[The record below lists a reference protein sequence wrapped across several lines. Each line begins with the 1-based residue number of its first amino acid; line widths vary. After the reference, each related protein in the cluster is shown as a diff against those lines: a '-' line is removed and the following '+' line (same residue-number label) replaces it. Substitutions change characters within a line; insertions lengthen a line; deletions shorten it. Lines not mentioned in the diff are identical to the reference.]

1 MITRGASGRPADRVD
16 RRSWPH
22 NQPLDM
28 PMGDLLASLSSNPYF
43 GAGFGLVGVGAGL
56 AILRKSFILTTV
68 VAKKAFTITLEVPCR
83 DRSYSWLL
91 QWINKNAQR
100 KQHVSVCTSESSA
113 GTTFDFIPSV
123 GVHFFNFH
131 GHWIRVE
138 RTREQQSLDLHMGIP
153 FETVTLSTI
162 GTNAKIF
169 QQILTEA
176 SILAAARIEGK
187 TVTYTAMGHEWR
199 EFGEPKKRRPISSVI
214 LDGDKAQRILSDVQ
228 EFLSSEK
235 WYTERGV
242 PFRRGYLLHGPPG
255 GGKTSFITALAG
267 ELRLGICILNLSDR
281 GLSDDRLHH
290 LLSSAPPQTLLLLED
305 VDAAFVSREDSSQTR
320 AAYDGL
326 SRVTFSGLLNAL
338 DGVAS
343 AEGRILFMTS
353 NYAERLDPA
362 LIRPGRVD
370 VKEFIGNA
378 TDDQLQRA
386 FERFYPNCDGE
397 LARKFVQKIPKPV
410 SMAAVQGFFLKYKD
424 NPQLAVV
431 NVNKDSV
438 ESIKPMRV
446 S

>member
-1 MITRGASGRPADRVD
+1 M
-16 RRSWPH
+16 
-22 NQPLDM
+22 PLS
-28 PMGDLLASLSSNPYF
+28 DLINSLTNNPYF

-56 AILRKSFILTTV
+56 AILRRSLIISSI
-68 VAKKAFTITLEVPCR
+68 VARKAFTVTLEVPCR
-83 DRSYSWLL
+83 DRSYPWIL

-100 KQHVSVCTSESSA
+100 RQHVSVCTSESSSSGA
-113 GTTFDFIPSV
+113 TFDFIPSV
-123 GVHFFNFH
+123 GVHFFNFN

-138 RTREQQSLDLHMGIP
+138 RTREQQSLDIQMGIP
-153 FETVTLSTI
+153 YETVTLTTI
-162 GTNAKIF
+162 GTDPKIF
-169 QQILTEA
+169 ENILYKA
-176 SILAAARIEGK
+176 QALAAERIEGK

-199 EFGEPKKRRPISSVI
+199 EFGEPKRPRPISSVI
-214 LDGDKAQRILSDVQ
+214 LNEDQADRILRDVD

-235 WYTERGV
+235 WYIERGV

-267 ELRLGICILNLSDR
+267 ELSLGICILNLSDR

-290 LLSSAPPQTLLLLED
+290 LLSSAPPRTLLLLED
-305 VDAAFVSREDSSQTR
+305 VDAAFVSRQESSATR

-353 NYAERLDPA
+353 NYPERLDPA

-370 VKEFIGNA
+370 VKEYIGDA
-378 TDDQLQRA
+378 TDDQLKRA
-386 FERFYPNCDGE
+386 FKRFYPDCDDN
-397 LARKFVQKIPKPV
+397 LVDKFVHTVPRPV

-424 NPQLAVV
+424 DPQLAVI
-431 NVNKDSV
+431 NVNTDPV
-438 ESIKPMRV
+438 ESIKPV
-446 S
+446 QVT

>member
-1 MITRGASGRPADRVD
+1 
-16 RRSWPH
+16 
-22 NQPLDM
+22 M
-28 PMGDLLASLSSNPYF
+28 PINDLLSSLSNNPYF

-56 AILRKSFILTTV
+56 AVLRKSFILSTI
-68 VAKKAFTITLEVPCR
+68 VARKAFTVTLEVPCR

-100 KQHVSVCTSESSA
+100 KQHVSVLTSETSNA
-113 GTTFDFIPSV
+113 GPSFDFIPSV
-123 GVHFFNFH
+123 GVHFFRFKD
-131 GHWIRVE
+131 HWIRVE
-138 RTREQQSLDLHMGIP
+138 RTREQQSLDIQMGIP
-153 FETVTLSTI
+153 YETVTLSTI
-162 GTNAKIF
+162 GTNPKIF
-169 QQILTEA
+169 NQILAEA
-176 SILAAARIEGK
+176 YALAAARIEGK

-199 EFGEPKKRRPISSVI
+199 EFGEPKRPRPISSVI
-214 LDGDKAQRILSDVQ
+214 LDEDQSQRILKDVE
-228 EFLSSEK
+228 EFKSSEK

-267 ELRLGICILNLSDR
+267 ELGLGICILNLSDR

-305 VDAAFVSREDSSQTR
+305 VDAAFVSREDSTQTR

-378 TDDQLQRA
+378 TDDQLKRA
-386 FERFYPNCDGE
+386 FERFYPNCDRE
-397 LARKFVQKIPKPV
+397 LVRNFVEQIPRPV
-410 SMAAVQGFFLKYKD
+410 SMAAVQGFFLKYKND
-424 NPQLAVV
+424 PQLAVV
-431 NVNKDSV
+431 NVNRDSV
-438 ESIKPMRV
+438 ESIKPMKV